1 MYERISS
8 MRGGDGVLTV
18 TRRRVLMVVV
28 VVQVVVVVVMAVV
41 VDGFAAKSVRNDGN

>member
-18 TRRRVLMVVV
+18 TRRRVLMVV